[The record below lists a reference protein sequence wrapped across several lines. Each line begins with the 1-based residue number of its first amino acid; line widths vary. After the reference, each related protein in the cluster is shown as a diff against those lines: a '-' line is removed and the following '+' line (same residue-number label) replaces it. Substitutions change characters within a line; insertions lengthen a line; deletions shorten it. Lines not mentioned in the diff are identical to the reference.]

1 MWHPAARAVLIA
13 AGATAVVLS
22 VALPF
27 VLFGQSTAGLLAR
40 PAPWWVV
47 LVPAVAAVLVVQG
60 IRYPSVG
67 RRLGASAIVAA
78 AGLVLALF
86 VLVLL
91 GCGYYGAC
99 SSRSAGSCE
108 SPRCHT
114 NAT

>member
-27 VLFGQSTAGLLAR
+27 VLFGRSTPGLLAR

-78 AGLVLALF
+78 AGLVLALL

-99 SSRSAGSCE
+99 SSRSAASCE